1 MAWMEPL
8 YERFGG
14 LDAVARIVFGFY
26 DRILK
31 SPELAPYF
39 AGVDMRRLID
49 HQTRFLASVMGGPG
63 SYTNEQLRAAHA
75 RLGIDDRAFDLMIEV
90 LADTLSGFGLAEEDV
105 AFVVTDLRARRR
117 FIVSAADDANA

>member
-14 LDAVARIVFGFY
+14 LDAVARVVFGFY
-26 DRILK
+26 DRVLK

-49 HQTRFLASVMGGPG
+49 HQTRFLASVMGGPA
-63 SYTNEQLRAAHA
+63 SYTDAHLREVHS
-75 RLGIDDRAFDLMIEV
+75 RFKIDNRAFDEMIEI
-90 LADTLSGFGLAEEDV
+90 LGDTLRTFGLAEVDV
-105 AFVVTDLRARRR
+105 DFVLSELRGRRAHIVAVTKTEA
-117 FIVSAADDANA
+117 